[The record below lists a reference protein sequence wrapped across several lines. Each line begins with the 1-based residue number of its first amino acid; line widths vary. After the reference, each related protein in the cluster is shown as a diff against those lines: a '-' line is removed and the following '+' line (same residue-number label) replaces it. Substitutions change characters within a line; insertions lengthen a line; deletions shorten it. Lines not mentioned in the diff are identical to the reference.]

1 MVVKLKY
8 YGPPAA
14 GIDRTNYS
22 TDIPDGSTVDGLL
35 SAILG
40 NTGRSK
46 SASYLVNN
54 TQASLTTV
62 LNENDEVMVLKM
74 IHGG

>member
-8 YGPPAA
+8 YGPPTV

-22 TDIPDGSTVDGLL
+22 MDIPAGSTVEGLL

-40 NTGRSK
+40 STWKPKPVSF
-46 SASYLVNN
+46 LVNN
-54 TQASLTTV
+54 TQASLKTT
-62 LNENDEVMVLKM
+62 LKESDEVLVLRPLN
-74 IHGG
+74 GG

>member
-8 YGPPAA
+8 YGPPTA

-22 TDIPDGSTVDGLL
+22 MDIPAGSTVEGLL

-40 NTGRSK
+40 STWKPKPVSF
-46 SASYLVNN
+46 LVNN